1 MELEIQNEWEL
12 PHFDNASLRVEGY
25 VWLGL
30 YVLLLLFLLILRRQD
45 FRALTGRRGIIFFFL
60 LLLAIPFNN
69 LLWLRF
75 PATGVLPPPA
85 VPTAPPSP
93 SLPLL
98 GMLPILLAGALFGA
112 GPALVVGF
120 IAGLARGSGL
130 DSSRLFTPAELAVV
144 GMLVGFLLRQT
155 YRGYDWRLLRQPL
168 AAALVS
174 AVCHWVLL
182 WMGVFTT
189 TRGSG
194 MSAFDY
200 TRSLMVASIGAVVLD
215 SLLSGLFVQGLVL
228 LVPGIKPAITG
239 DLMPPHLRSMNRRL
253 LTAFIPL
260 TMLMMVAMFSA
271 VTTAAIREATH
282 QAVSGM
288 ERGANNAAQMIPH
301 FFNTGQE
308 LLSRV
313 AAAEPLRSPNAEVR
327 QQALIADFQVGI
339 YGPFFSQFLVFD
351 AQQNLLNAY
360 PDQGLPVSL
369 LPEEQTL
376 LQRTLGFG
384 SPEHSPV
391 LNMGGQYV
399 ISFIVPI
406 GDNNGQLWGALVGR
420 SFLDINPT
428 INQILSAL
436 QWLENTGS
444 GLVVDDR
451 EMVAFHPDADRML
464 QEWKINLDC
473 AAVIQTA
480 SEGRVCQDLDYDG
493 TRRLIFY
500 LPVTAMQGW
509 TVVVTYPYEQVLDRA
524 TRISGPLLIIL
535 LVATG
540 VVAITVPWMTG
551 RLTRPL
557 QMLATAA
564 FSIAQGQ
571 LDNHVD
577 VMGED
582 EVGQLGD
589 AFERMRQSLKG
600 RLDDLSLLLRVS
612 QAVSSSL
619 DVTQSLPPILE
630 GALQATA
637 ARFARLVL
645 LDEQGEPLDVIARG
659 SEGGYVTALDRA
671 IVRLSKKSGP
681 LRIENTSRS
690 RGMIDPGLLG
700 QDIRALLAAPMRSK
714 DHLVGIMWLAYSE
727 AHTLGSTEVDFITTL
742 ASQAAVAVENARLF
756 QVAEGG
762 RRRLAAILESTSD
775 VVIVTDRAN
784 HVLLLNPAAADVFA
798 VDAQAATGLSIDEA
812 VHEEIV
818 IRLLTAPIDN
828 GAPLTGEVPLPDGRT
843 FYASAS
849 AIVSGDGQAIGRVAV
864 LRDITYLKE
873 VDEMKSEFV
882 ATVSHDL
889 RAPLTFMRGYATMI
903 PMVDQI
909 SPKQK
914 AYVDKILLGIEQM
927 TELIDDLL
935 DLGRIE
941 AGVGLVRELC
951 RLDEIIV
958 AQVDT
963 MRPRATAQGLTLRMD
978 RTEDVTLVM
987 GDAALL
993 RRLIANL
1000 LDNAIKYTPQGG
1012 QVAVGWETRGNR
1024 VLISVADTG
1033 IGIAK
1038 KDQARLFE
1046 KFSRVKR
1053 RETINIKGSG
1063 LGLAIV
1069 KSIAERHAGRVWVES
1084 ELDQGSTFYV
1094 EIPAGALD

>member
-1 MELEIQNEWEL
+1 MELEIQGGWEI
-12 PHFDNASLRVEGY
+12 PHFDGVALRIEGY
-25 VWLGL
+25 VLLGL
-30 YVLLLLFLLILRRQD
+30 YVLLLLILLILRRQD
-45 FRALTGRRGIIFFFL
+45 FRALAGRRLAIFFFL
-60 LLLAIPFNN
+60 LLLAIPLNN

-85 VPTAPPSP
+85 VPTTPPLP

-98 GMLPILLAGALFGA
+98 GMLPILLTGACFGA
-112 GPALVVGF
+112 GPATIVGF
-120 IAGLARGSGL
+120 FAGLARGSGL
-130 DSSRLFTPAELAVV
+130 DSSRVFTSAELAAV
-144 GMLVGFLLRQT
+144 GLIGGFLLRQT

-168 AAALVS
+168 AAALVG
-174 AVCHWVLL
+174 AACHWVLL
-182 WMGVFTT
+182 WAGVFTT

-200 TRSLMVASIGAVVLD
+200 TRSLMVASVGAVVLD
-215 SLLSGLFVQGLVL
+215 SLLSGLLVQGLVL
-228 LVPGIKPAITG
+228 FVPGIKPAITG

-253 LTAFIPL
+253 LTALIPL
-260 TMLMMVAMFSA
+260 TMIMIVAMFSA

-288 ERGANNAAQMIPH
+288 ERGANNTAQMIPH

-308 LLSRV
+308 LLGRV
-313 AAAEPLRSPNAEVR
+313 AAAESLRSQNTGVR
-327 QQALIADFQVGI
+327 QQTLVADFQVGI
-339 YGPFFSQFLVFD
+339 YGPFFSQFLVLD

-360 PDQGLPVSL
+360 PNQGLPVAL
-369 LPEEQTL
+369 LPEEQAL
-376 LQRTLGFG
+376 LQRTLDFG
-384 SPEHSPV
+384 SPEHSSV
-391 LNMGGQYV
+391 FSIEGQYG
-399 ISFIVPI
+399 ISFIAPI
-406 GDNNGQLWGALVGR
+406 WDGPGRPWGALVGR
-420 SFLDINPT
+420 SLLDINPT
-428 INQILSAL
+428 INQIRSAL
-436 QWLENTGS
+436 QWLEETGS

-451 EMVAFHPDADRML
+451 ELIVLHTDAGRML
-464 QEWKINLDC
+464 QEWKIDLDC
-473 AAVIQTA
+473 AAVVQTT
-480 SEGRVCQDLDYDG
+480 SEGKACQDLDYDG

-535 LVATG
+535 LAATG
-540 VVAITVPWMTG
+540 VVAITVPWVTG

-582 EVGQLGD
+582 EVGQLGG

-612 QAVSSSL
+612 RAVSSSL

-637 ARFARLVL
+637 ARFARLIL
-645 LDEQGEPLDVIARG
+645 LDESGEALDVIARG
-659 SEGGYVTALDRA
+659 SQGGYVTALDRA
-671 IVRLSKKSGP
+671 IVRLSKKSSP
-681 LRIENTSRS
+681 LLIENTSRAK
-690 RGMIDPGLLG
+690 GMIEPSLLG
-700 QDIRALLAAPMRSK
+700 QDTRALMAMPVRSK
-714 DHLVGIMWLAYSE
+714 DHLVGIMWLAYGE
-727 AHTLGSTEVDFITTL
+727 AHTFGSTEVDFISTL

-775 VVIVTDRAN
+775 VVIVTDRTN
-784 HVLLLNPAAADVFA
+784 RILLLNPAAAEVFA
-798 VDAQAATGLSIDEA
+798 VDAQAAAGLSIDEA
-812 VHEEIV
+812 VHEETI

-828 GAPLTGEVPLPDGRT
+828 GVPLTGEVPLPDGRT
-843 FYASAS
+843 LYASAS

-914 AYVDKILLGIEQM
+914 AYVDKIMLGIEQM

-963 MRPRATAQGLTLRMD
+963 MQPRAKAQGLTLRMD

-993 RRLIANL
+993 RRIIANL

-1012 QVAVGWETRGNR
+1012 EIIVGWETRGDR

-1033 IGIAK
+1033 MGIAK

-1046 KFSRVKR
+1046 KFSRIKR
-1053 RETINIKGSG
+1053 RETISIKGSG

-1094 EIPAGALD
+1094 ELPAGELD